1 MSAHIY
7 EPPRQS
13 AAGQLRDSLIILGLV
28 FIVLFGVTF
37 IVQSDAAGGGEE
49 GPRPLSELPINAT
62 ERQQYETMIER
73 GVTDLEAVNAAVAAN
88 YERDDKYEINWLL
101 LALTVASILIY
112 LTVVVRMSLKEYREV
127 VRERFDTRTGGP
139 R

>member
-1 MSAHIY
+1 MSTHVY

-37 IVQSDAAGGGEE
+37 IVQSDAGAGGEE
-49 GPRPLSELPINAT
+49 GPRPLAELPINAT

>member
-1 MSAHIY
+1 MSTHVY

-28 FIVLFGVTF
+28 FVVLFGVTF
-37 IVQSDAAGGGEE
+37 VVQSDTAAGGEE
-49 GPRPLSELPINAT
+49 APTPLAQLPITDA
-62 ERQQYETMIER
+62 ERGQYERMIER
-73 GVTDLEAVNAAVAAN
+73 GVTDLEGVNAAVAAN
-88 YERDDKYEINWLL
+88 SARDDKYQINWAL

-112 LTVVVRMSLKEYREV
+112 LTIVVRMSLKEYREV
-127 VRERFDTRTGGP
+127 VRERFDARTGEA

>member
-1 MSAHIY
+1 MSAHVY

-13 AAGQLRDSLIILGLV
+13 AAGQVRDSLIILGLV
-28 FIVLFGVTF
+28 FVVLFGVTF
-37 IVQSDAAGGGEE
+37 VVQSDTAGGGAEA
-49 GPRPLSELPINAT
+49 PKPLSELPINAT

-88 YERDDKYEINWLL
+88 SARDDKYEINWFL
-101 LALTVASILIY
+101 LAVTVASVLLY

-127 VRERFDTRTGGP
+127 VRERFDTRTEET